1 MKRLMLA
8 GLSVLALSATTAL
21 PAVASPQPMVMSQ
34 ETANKQVDR
43 QAESDRQQLIED
55 IDQMF
60 EQERQAMMADLN
72 QRLDRMHQEMVR
84 MVDERFRQLQEQ
96 RLNR

>member
-1 MKRLMLA
+1 MLA

-21 PAVASPQPMVMSQ
+21 PAVADTQPVAKVSP
-34 ETANKQVDR
+34 ETANKQVGTQADR
-43 QAESDRQQLIED
+43 DRQQLIED

-60 EQERQAMMADLN
+60 EKERQAMMAELN
-72 QRLDRMHQEMVR
+72 QRLDQMHQEMVR